1 MAKLATAI
9 PNTAATVSKFRFI
22 FLVLSFFERF
32 YGARFK
38 GRDRMNEAMV
48 TNFSLSIL
56 AKKIVTIHPHVRS

>member
-32 YGARFK
+32 DGARFK
-38 GRDRMNEAMV
+38 GKDRMSAAMV
-48 TNFSLSIL
+48 TNFS
-56 AKKIVTIHPHVRS
+56 